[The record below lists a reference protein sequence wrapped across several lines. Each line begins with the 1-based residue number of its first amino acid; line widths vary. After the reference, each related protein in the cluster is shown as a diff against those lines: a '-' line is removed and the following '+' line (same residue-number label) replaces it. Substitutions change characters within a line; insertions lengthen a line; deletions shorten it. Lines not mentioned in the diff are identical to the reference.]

1 MKKEHNQHSSVFKLL
16 RQLLYYL
23 NVTSIYNSN
32 EFCLVVKRLIITKNS
47 VVKIQNLVMNHELQP
62 IKSNPDDTEKLCKF
76 EEKLTYGLKKDTR
89 NLANFHQST

>member
-32 EFCLVVKRLIITKNS
+32 EFCLVKRLIITKNS
-47 VVKIQNLVMNHELQP
+47 VVKIQNLVMNHKLQP

-76 EEKLTYGLKKDTR
+76 EGKLTYGLKKDTR